1 MKFVKTIILLFL
13 IHGLVTAQ
21 SVGSYFPTDARTA
34 ALAKSHTVSSRGI
47 YSLWINPANLSFP
60 EEYSVEFATVFP
72 LPSFNLSVG
81 NDFLS
86 LNDYKYFF
94 TGEQNQFG
102 NIVGKYL
109 NAAEKE
115 KFKSLFNKG
124 TGLASNFST
133 VLFALSINAGQNL
146 GAIGFSVNEIVGA
159 HANLPLD
166 LIDLGLYGNTI
177 NKTYDLSD
185 ADFRAWYLREYSFS
199 YSHDFTK
206 YFGDFMKFFS
216 AGFSVKLV
224 HGFAYAGLSR
234 NFTSITTYQ
243 DHSIE
248 VMSDNVF
255 NMAFS
260 PSFGLQYQFDS
271 LSTKESNIGFFN
283 TPAGKGFGFD
293 FGITFQPDE
302 VWSFGLSV
310 TNIGRIKWDR
320 ETAEFRANGSYI
332 LDDITEENLGD
343 SLANAFQGKGKY
355 IYEGFYTDLPTA
367 LHFGMEFKLDK
378 FFNGNFPGTMLILA
392 DYHQGFN
399 NQPGNSVKPIGT
411 LAVEWAPVSWFP
423 LRSGVLFGGRDF
435 FKWSFGFG
443 LNAGVFEFNLAVSDF
458 QSIVAPN
465 NAKRVSV
472 AMSSRWR
479 F

>member
-1 MKFVKTIILLFL
+1 MKIIKTVIFFFL
-13 IHGLVTAQ
+13 IQGFLFAQ
-21 SVGSYFPTDARTA
+21 SVGSYFATDARTA

-47 YSLWINPANLSFP
+47 YSMWVNPANLSFP
-60 EEYSVEFATVFP
+60 EEYAVEFTTVFP
-72 LPSFNLSVG
+72 LPSFNFSVG

-94 TGEQNQFG
+94 TGETNQFG
-102 NIVGKYL
+102 DIVGKYL
-109 NAAEKE
+109 NSKEKE
-115 KFKSLFNKG
+115 KFKALFENG
-124 TGLASNFST
+124 TGIASNFST
-133 VLFALSINAGQNL
+133 VLFALSVNAGQDL
-146 GAIGFSVNEIVGA
+146 GAIGFSVNEVVGV
-159 HANLPLD
+159 HASLPLD

-177 NKTYDLSD
+177 NKKYDLSG

-206 YFGDFMKFFS
+206 YFNGFMKFFS

-234 NFTSITTYQ
+234 DFTSITTYE

-248 VMSDNVF
+248 VNSDNVF

-260 PSFGLQYQFDS
+260 PSFGLQYNFDS
-271 LSTKESNIGFFN
+271 LSTKESSIGFFN
-283 TPAGKGFGFD
+283 TPAGKGLGFD
-293 FGITFQPDE
+293 FGISFSPDD

-310 TNIGRIKWDR
+310 TDIGKIKWDR
-320 ETAEFRANGSYI
+320 ETAEFKANGSYV
-332 LDDITEENLGD
+332 LSDITQENLGD
-343 SLANAFQGKGKY
+343 SLANAFQGEGKY
-355 IYEGFYTDLPTA
+355 IYDGFYTDLPTA
-367 LHFGMEFKLDK
+367 LHFGIEFRLDK
-378 FFNGNFPGTMLILA
+378 FLNNNFPGQMLILA

-399 NQPGNSVKPIGT
+399 NQPGNSVKPVGT
-411 LAVEWAPVSWFP
+411 LGFEWAPVAWFP
-423 LRSGVLFGGRDF
+423 IRSGVLFGGRDF

-443 LNAGVFEFNLAVSDF
+443 LNAGLYELNFAISDF
-458 QSIVAPN
+458 QSIVAPEK
-465 NAKRVSV
+465 AKRLSV